1 MRSNDPKCY
10 LRSQLG
16 RAQASS
22 DPNHQPQLGL
32 PPLAQHALTYLRG
45 SQKPLAKDRGRANV
59 FTGLL
64 GGSSANVAVGVAR
77 WEYENKTKKHVL
89 DCELWPR
96 GELSKAGME
105 QWVSSP
111 TLAGHNSV
119 CGRLTVGEKKLSGL
133 REAEDE
139 KGLEHG

>member
-1 MRSNDPKCY
+1 MLPS
-10 LRSQLG
+10 LAV
-16 RAQASS
+16 RACPSFI
-22 DPNHQPQLGL
+22 
-32 PPLAQHALTYLRG
+32 G
-45 SQKPLAKDRGRANV
+45 SQPSAPTRYTATRAARPDVFAWKPETASERQRSRECI
-59 FTGLL
+59 TGLL
-64 GGSSANVAVGVAR
+64 GRSSANVAVGVAR